1 MIILYLSCDIC
12 SQIFLNCLIEIMS
25 LIVINLLQHVVYSN
39 WLSNSELVVV
49 NVKPSAL
56 FAQIET
62 GAVLKQRFRTN

>member
-1 MIILYLSCDIC
+1 
-12 SQIFLNCLIEIMS
+12 MS
-25 LIVINLLQHVVYSN
+25 LIVINLLQHVIYSN